1 MKTPLTALVIV
12 LVVSNFYIL
21 STSRLG
27 ALIRV
32 AAFQGLV
39 LGLLPFITQAQHFSQ
54 HTLIL
59 GIGGMALKGLII
71 PALLFRALRGVEAY
85 REDKPLIGYT
95 GSIAL
100 GILFAA
106 SSFWVG
112 SAIPPSGLFPFPIM
126 VSLAIFMAASGL
138 FLIIARSQV
147 LSQVVGYLIL
157 ENSIFVFGISLS
169 AEQSF
174 LVEMGA
180 LLDLLVGVIIMGIV
194 IYHINREFDS
204 ISTEELEALK
214 E

>member
-1 MKTPLTALVIV
+1 MKTPLTALVII
-12 LVVSNFYIL
+12 LVVSNFYLL
-21 STSRLG
+21 STSRLR

-32 AAFQGLV
+32 AAFQGVV
-39 LGLLPFITQAQHFSQ
+39 LGLLPFITQARYFSQ
-54 HTLIL
+54 HTIIL
-59 GIGGMALKGLII
+59 GIGGMAIKGFII

-85 REDKPLIGYT
+85 REEKPVVGYT

-106 SSFWVG
+106 SSFWIG
-112 SAIPPSGLFPFPIM
+112 SAIPASNLFPFPIM
-126 VSLAIFMAASGL
+126 VSLAIFLAASGL
-138 FLIIARSQV
+138 FLIIARSQA
-147 LSQVVGYLIL
+147 LSQVIGYLIL

-180 LLDLLVGVIIMGIV
+180 LLDLLVGVFIMGV
-194 IYHINREFDS
+194 VMYHINREFDS
-204 ISTEELEALK
+204 INTEELEALK